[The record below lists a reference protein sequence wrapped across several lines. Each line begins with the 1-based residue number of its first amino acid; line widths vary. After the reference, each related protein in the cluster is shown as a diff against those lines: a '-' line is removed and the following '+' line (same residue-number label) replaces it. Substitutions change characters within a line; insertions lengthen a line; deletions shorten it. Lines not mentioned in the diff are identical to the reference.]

1 MKNYIN
7 NKSWLVTAA
16 TITTL
21 FASCTNDEIVTPTDE
36 SPTYSLTV
44 NAIKG
49 EKDGST
55 RALSLEGKTLNAT
68 WATGETVYVKRGSSS
83 VGSLRPIAN
92 GISTTLK
99 GELTGEFMVGQV
111 LNLTF
116 PRSTISYSGQIG
128 TLNDIATKYDY
139 ATATA
144 TISDISD
151 NKITA
156 DDGLGNAVEF
166 TNQQAIVKFTL
177 IDKADGSTRLNPT
190 TLTIDYGTGS
200 ITLGIPSATYSTNGD
215 GVIYVAI
222 PGFTS
227 QTVTLTATFNGS
239 TYSFEKPTVT
249 FANGNY
255 YAISVQMT
263 KTFDSLNTPLT
274 FEAKTAGAVVTFTP
288 PTNYISVSV
297 EYSTDGTSWNTYTE
311 PVTLANVGDKV
322 SFRGNNLTYGG
333 YFKGE
338 YAYSNFA
345 CSANCFIYGNIMS
358 LLSATGYS
366 INKRLYDGKSY
377 TFYKLFQNNDK
388 IYSHPQKSLVLPAT
402 TLTSNCYRE
411 MFNGCSKLTYAPY
424 LPATTL
430 TEGCYRGMFSGCSN
444 LLVAPEL
451 PATTPTQYCYCGM
464 FSGCS
469 SLTTAP
475 ELPATTVIEYCY
487 ASMFSGCTNLTK
499 APTVLPALSL
509 REGCYQ
515 SMFNNCRSL
524 TIAPDLPSSGVPS
537 YSYNSMFSGCSNLN
551 RVKCLATTITG
562 KATTNNLSG
571 WLYGVAAKGTFIKAA
586 GMSNWPTGP
595 NGIPEGWTV
604 INE

>member
-1 MKNYIN
+1 MQVKMKNFIN

-200 ITLGIPSATYSTNGD
+200 ITLGIPSATYNTNGE

-227 QTVTLTATFNGS
+227 QTVTLTATINGS

-249 FANGNY
+249 FVNGNY

-263 KTFDSLNTPLT
+263 KTFDSLSTPLT

-311 PVTLANVGDKV
+311 PITLVNVGDKV
-322 SFRGNNLTYGG
+322 SFRGNNRTYGG

-338 YAYSNFA
+338 YVYSNFS
-345 CSANCFIYGNIMS
+345 CSNDCYIYGNIMS
-358 LLSATGYS
+358 LIMSYTDAINFATNTTLICPS
-366 INKRLYDGKSY
+366 PVVSESDFDY
-377 TFYKLFQNNDK
+377 TFYRLFSSNSK
-388 IYSHPQKSLVLPAT
+388 IANHPNKALVLPAT
-402 TLTSNCYRE
+402 TLAKYCY
-411 MFNGCSKLTYAPY
+411 T
-424 LPATTL
+424 
-430 TEGCYRGMFSGCSN
+430 GMFSGCTK
-444 LLVAPEL
+444 LTIAPEL
-451 PATTPTQYCYCGM
+451 PATTLKDRCYTSM
-464 FSGCS
+464 FSGCT

>member
-1 MKNYIN
+1 MQVKMKNFIN

-83 VGSLRPIAN
+83 VGTLRPIAN

-139 ATATA
+139 ATAIA

-156 DDGLGNAVEF
+156 DDGSGNAVEF
-166 TNQQAIVKFTL
+166 NNQQAIVKFTL

-200 ITLGIPSATYSTNGD
+200 ITLGIPSATYNTNGE

-227 QTVTLTATFNGS
+227 QTVTLTATINGS

-249 FANGNY
+249 FVNGNY

-263 KTFDSLNTPLT
+263 KTFDSLSTPLT

-311 PVTLANVGDKV
+311 PITLVNVGDKV
-322 SFRGNNLTYGG
+322 SFRGNNLRYGG

-338 YAYSNFA
+338 YAYSHFE

-358 LLSATGYS
+358 LINATSYS
-366 INKRLYDGKSY
+366 TSTWMWEGSSY
-377 TFYKLFQNNDK
+377 AFYNMFWGNDK
-388 IYSHPQKSLVLPAT
+388 IYNHPQKELALPAT
-402 TLTSNCYRE
+402 KLADYCYYGMFASCHNLTV
-411 MFNGCSKLTYAPY
+411 APD
-424 LPATTL
+424 LPAKTL
-430 TEGCYRGMFSGCSN
+430 TEGCY
-444 LLVAPEL
+444 L
-451 PATTPTQYCYCGM
+451 
-464 FSGCS
+464 
-469 SLTTAP
+469 
-475 ELPATTVIEYCY
+475 
-487 ASMFSGCTNLTK
+487 SMF
-499 APTVLPALSL
+499 
-509 REGCYQ
+509 
-515 SMFNNCRSL
+515 MDCRKL
-524 TIAPDLPSSGVPS
+524 K
-537 YSYNSMFSGCSNLN
+537 
-551 RVKCLATTITG
+551 RVKCLATTI
-562 KATTNNLSG
+562 ANRSLSS
-571 WLYGVAAKGTFIKAA
+571 WLYCVSAQGTFTKAA
-586 GMSNWPTGP
+586 EMSNWPTGSY
-595 NGIPEGWTV
+595 GIPEGWTV